1 MGWPAQSGQ
10 DVIPD
15 EREADEKDP
24 LRADLRVG
32 YTVAET
38 TDWSAAAVAGRGA
51 SPAPAPA
58 TNPNRRPGKIPER
71 RWYDLVC

>member
-1 MGWPAQSGQ
+1 MSGKPTRRTRYGL
-10 DVIPD
+10 IC
-15 EREADEKDP
+15 ES
-24 LRADLRVG
+24 G

-51 SPAPAPA
+51 SPAAAAA
-58 TNPNRRPGKIPER
+58 TNANRRPGTIPER